1 MANYVSSG
9 RSRGKQGFPIPKPQK
24 GNTEWLMRSIMAA
37 AEKRGAEIELITL
50 RNRNIKV
57 CDGCFGCEKTGVCH
71 IKDDIQEIYGKI
83 LSTDA
88 VVLGSPTYFDAPT
101 SLAMGF
107 IHRIAYP
114 LYGKIKGKRFAS
126 VVVGQTP
133 GAEGATSRGKV
144 EDYFKLVASTFELDY
159 TGSLSVT
166 ARDPN
171 DASKITDIEKQ
182 CENLATRILKQS

>member
-1 MANYVSSG
+1 
-9 RSRGKQGFPIPKPQK
+9 
-24 GNTEWLMRSIMAA
+24 MAA
-37 AEKRGAEIELITL
+37 AEKRDAETELVTL
-50 RNRNIKV
+50 RNTNIKV

-71 IKDDIQEIYGKI
+71 IKDDMQEIYGKI
-83 LSTDA
+83 LSADA

-133 GAEGATSRGKV
+133 GAEGVASRGKV
-144 EDYFKLVASTFELDY
+144 EGYFKLVASTFELDY

-182 CENLATRILKQS
+182 CENLATKILKPS

>member
-1 MANYVSSG
+1 
-9 RSRGKQGFPIPKPQK
+9 
-24 GNTEWLMRSIMAA
+24 MRSIMAA
-37 AEKRGAEIELITL
+37 AEKRDAETELVTL
-50 RNRNIKV
+50 RNTNIKV

-71 IKDDIQEIYGKI
+71 IKDDMQEIYGKI
-83 LSTDA
+83 LSADA

-133 GAEGATSRGKV
+133 GAEGVASRGKV
-144 EDYFKLVASTFELDY
+144 EGYFKLVASTFELDY
-159 TGSLSVT
+159 TESLSVT

-182 CENLATRILKQS
+182 CENLATKILKPS

>member
-1 MANYVSSG
+1 
-9 RSRGKQGFPIPKPQK
+9 
-24 GNTEWLMRSIMAA
+24 MRSIMAA
-37 AEKRGAEIELITL
+37 AEKRGAETELITL

-57 CDGCFGCEKTGVCH
+57 CDGCFACEKTGVCH
-71 IKDDIQEIYGKI
+71 IKDDMQDIYRKI

-107 IHRIAYP
+107 IHRTAYP

-133 GAEGATSRGKV
+133 GAEGAASRGKV

-159 TGSLSVT
+159 AGSLSVT

-182 CENLATRILKQS
+182 CENLATKILKQS

>member
-1 MANYVSSG
+1 M
-9 RSRGKQGFPIPKPQK
+9 
-24 GNTEWLMRSIMAA
+24 A
-37 AEKRGAEIELITL
+37 AEKRGAETELITL
-50 RNRNIKV
+50 RNKNIRV

-71 IKDDIQEIYGKI
+71 IKDDMQGLYDKI

-88 VVLGSPTYFDAPT
+88 VLLGSPTYFDAPT

-133 GAEGATSRGKV
+133 GAEGVASRGKV
-144 EDYFKLVASTFELDY
+144 EDYFKLVASTFELDHA
-159 TGSLSVT
+159 GSLSVT

-171 DASKITDIEKQ
+171 DAPKIPDVEKQ
-182 CENLATRILKQS
+182 CENLAAKILKQA